1 MGQPGRLPLEDGDV
15 AAEGFG
21 QLAIGDHRIGS
32 FEFTSG
38 DILRATLVK

>member
-1 MGQPGRLPLEDGDV
+1 MGQPGRLPLEKGDV
-15 AAEGFG
+15 ATEGLR
-21 QLAIGDHRIGS
+21 QLCCRDHRIRS